1 MNPIRILTDF
11 RSFAFLAMVTLCTI
25 GILNAQEP
33 TLDLAER
40 TVDVHGDRIAYRIG
54 GDGPPLLFVHGFTM
68 TGEQWDQFL
77 DALGARHTVI
87 IPDLPA
93 HGRSNDIS
101 GEFRYSDMATRLFS
115 LLDTLGIDSISAIGQ
130 SAGASILVHM
140 AVQQPLRMKAIVL
153 VAGSHRLVAA
163 GREMLGG
170 LHLEDLPKTYHDYYR
185 RYHPGGES
193 QTRSLFVRLRALADN
208 YDDFDFSPE
217 RLATIRAKT
226 LLVWGD
232 RDFAY
237 PVEIALEMYR
247 AIPNASLWVIP
258 DQGHTPVWTWLG
270 GSKEAE
276 AIFPNVVLKFIADED
291 L

>member
-1 MNPIRILTDF
+1 MNPKRILTDF
-11 RSFAFLAMVTLCTI
+11 RSFAFLVMVILSTS
-25 GILNAQEP
+25 GILIAQDP
-33 TLDLAER
+33 TLELAER
-40 TVDVHGDRIAYRIG
+40 TVDVHGGRIAYRIG

-77 DALGARHTVI
+77 DAMGARHTVI

-93 HGRSNDIS
+93 HGRSTDIS
-101 GEFRYSDMATRLFS
+101 GE
-115 LLDTLGIDSISAIGQ
+115 
-130 SAGASILVHM
+130 
-140 AVQQPLRMKAIVL
+140 
-153 VAGSHRLVAA
+153 
-163 GREMLGG
+163 
-170 LHLEDLPKTYHDYYR
+170 
-185 RYHPGGES
+185 
-193 QTRSLFVRLRALADN
+193 
-208 YDDFDFSPE
+208 FDFSPE

-276 AIFPNVVLKFIADED
+276 AIFPTVVLKFIADED
-291 L
+291 P